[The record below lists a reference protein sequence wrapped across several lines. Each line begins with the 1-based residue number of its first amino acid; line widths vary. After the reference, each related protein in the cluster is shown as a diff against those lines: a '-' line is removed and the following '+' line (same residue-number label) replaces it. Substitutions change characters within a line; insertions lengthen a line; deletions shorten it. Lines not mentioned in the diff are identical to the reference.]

1 MKTNETGSQFSSKD
15 GMAIARACWEIIVD
29 NLSKSG
35 WSWSCVSAVDSGAR
49 TIFVADAHRDDG
61 KRFIVRADEKLSV
74 FVELQVAIRD
84 RGFSLTYVSY
94 FGSLGTQKQSW
105 IGQGHQFLSVKRLA

>member
-1 MKTNETGSQFSSKD
+1 VNHRKL
-15 GMAIARACWEIIVD
+15 AIAYMKYWEIIAD
-29 NLSKSG
+29 NLSKAG
-35 WSWSCVSAVDSGAR
+35 CSWSCVSAAVRSGR
-49 TIFVADAHRDDG
+49 PIFIADAHRDDG

-105 IGQGHQFLSVKRLA
+105 IGQGHQFLSVKRLAFSELQSQD